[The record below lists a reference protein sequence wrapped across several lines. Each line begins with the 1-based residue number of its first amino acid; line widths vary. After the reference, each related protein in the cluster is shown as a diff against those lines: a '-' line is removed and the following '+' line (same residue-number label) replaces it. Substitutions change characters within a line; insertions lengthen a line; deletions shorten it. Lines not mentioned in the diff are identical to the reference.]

1 MRTRPD
7 KNEVKA
13 AVRRYLE
20 ASPRWVDLHEL
31 RANVWYAELGLRST
45 GDQLFAVVQELLR
58 EKLIRGKGGNLHP
71 AWKGTFQ
78 VCAATHQLA

>member
-1 MRTRPD
+1 MSVKINKD
-7 KNEVKA
+7 EVRA
-13 AVRRYLE
+13 AVLRYLQ
-20 ASPRWVDLHEL
+20 ASPRWIDLHEL

-45 GDQLFAVVQELLR
+45 GDQLFAVVQDLLR